1 MPPIHQKTIGVLGGC
16 SDVAT
21 AEYYSMI
28 NDEVNRRSGG
38 WNVAETL
45 IAGMNFAVIEACV
58 RGKDRHRLQAY
69 VEAKVDALI
78 AGGADVLVCVSNTLH
93 KVLVPILQ
101 RKPIPYIHIAD
112 PTGAA
117 IRNAGLS
124 RVALFSTASGM
135 RDPYLRLYYE
145 RQFGLDVLVPRED
158 EIGDIDRIIFD
169 ELVKSDFR
177 TVSKRRYLEI
187 LDRMQRDHGIEGL
200 IMGCTEIFLLIDQ
213 IDRPRLPMFNTAM
226 LHCTAA
232 ADFAL
237 DTVVPHHERLAS

>member
-1 MPPIHQKTIGVLGGC
+1 MPPIHQKTIGILGGC

-28 NDEVNRRSGG
+28 NEEVNRRAGG

-58 RGKDRHRLQAY
+58 RGRDRHRLQAY
-69 VEAKVDALI
+69 MEAKIDALI

-93 KVLVPILQ
+93 KALVPILH
-101 RKPIPYIHIAD
+101 RKPVPYIHIAD
-112 PTGAA
+112 PTGTT
-117 IRNAGLS
+117 IRDAGLS
-124 RVALFSTASGM
+124 KVALFSTASGM
-135 RDPYLRLYYE
+135 RDPYLRDYYE
-145 RQFGLDVLVPRED
+145 RNFGLDVSVPGDD
-158 EIGDIDRIIFD
+158 EIDDIDRIIFE

-187 LDRMQRDHGIEGL
+187 LDRMQRDQGIEGL

-237 DTVVPHHERLAS
+237 DSGAVRDQRLAS